1 MELKNIKEI
10 ANKLKFHE
18 EDIIPYGK
26 FIAKIACKPS
36 KQKGKLVLVT
46 AINPTPSGEGKTTV
60 SIGLA
65 DAFNLKGESVCLALR
80 EPSLGPVFGM
90 KGGATGGGLS
100 RIEPSKSID
109 LHFTG
114 DIHAITS
121 ANNLLCAMID
131 NHIYFGNELGFDK
144 VTFNRCMDMNDRAL
158 RNIVCG
164 SEGCRREEKFNIT
177 ASSEI
182 MAILCLAKDMEDL
195 KRRLGNIVV
204 GLTKSNQPIYAKQL
218 KAEDAMCVLLFDA
231 IKPNLVQTLIG
242 TPAIVHGG
250 PFANIAHGCNSI
262 IATNT
267 ALGCASYVITEAGFG
282 ADLGAEKFFD
292 VKCRKANLKP
302 DAVVLVCTIK
312 ALKYNG
318 GVEVKDLQ
326 APNVDAV
333 VKGSVNLIKHIKNI
347 KEVYKLPL
355 VVAIN
360 RFASDS
366 EEEIEVV
373 KNIVNKF
380 DVDCEAVDVFGQGG
394 QGALGLV
401 DRVIKACD
409 SKNEF
414 TFAYQDE
421 DDIVTKC
428 TKVACKIYG
437 ASGVELTEE
446 AKKDLE
452 YIQGL
457 GKAHYPVVIA
467 KTQYSLSDAPKA
479 LGAPS
484 DFKLKIRAFELRNG
498 AEFIVAIAGDIML
511 MPGLSREPRATKMLC
526 NQDDFNLA

>member
-1 MELKNIKEI
+1 MDILEILDKKRTNQKLTKEEINYFVDGYVKGSIADYQASAMTMAICINGLKDEETIYLTDAMIRSGDIMDLSKIKGI
-10 ANKLKFHE
+10 KVDKH
-18 EDIIPYGK
+18 
-26 FIAKIACKPS
+26 S
-36 KQKGKLVLVT
+36 
-46 AINPTPSGEGKTTV
+46 
-60 SIGLA
+60 
-65 DAFNLKGESVCLALR
+65 
-80 EPSLGPVFGM
+80 
-90 KGGATGGGLS
+90 TGGVS
-100 RIEPSKSID
+100 DTTSI
-109 LHFTG
+109 
-114 DIHAITS
+114 A
-121 ANNLLCAMID
+121 
-131 NHIYFGNELGFDK
+131 
-144 VTFNRCMDMNDRAL
+144 
-158 RNIVCG
+158 
-164 SEGCRREEKFNIT
+164 
-177 ASSEI
+177 
-182 MAILCLAKDMEDL
+182 
-195 KRRLGNIVV
+195 
-204 GLTKSNQPIYAKQL
+204 
-218 KAEDAMCVLLFDA
+218 
-231 IKPNLVQTLIG
+231 LVQTLIG
-242 TPAIVHGG
+242 TPAIIHGG

-326 APNVDAV
+326 ASNVDAV

-401 DRVIKACD
+401 DKVIKACD
-409 SKNEF
+409 STNEF
-414 TFAYQDE
+414 TFAYQDD

-467 KTQYSLSDAPKA
+467 KTQYSLSDDPKA

-511 MPGLSREPRATKMLC
+511 MPGLSREPRATKMIC